1 MAILPG
7 IQGILELII
16 AAFAIGGLVAIGH
29 TLVVH
34 GHARTG
40 TAIDILGW
48 ILGAVPLIVGVIT
61 LILALGLWFLKRWA
75 FWTTVVISAIILF
88 RQIVECIKPHDSVA
102 LIIAGMILPAVIL
115 LYLFLI
121 PDVRR
126 AFHL

>member
-1 MAILPG
+1 MQNTVIEISEKKRRPLGVSIMAILLG

-48 ILGAVPLIVGVIT
+48 ILGALPLIVGVIIHHDGELLQPT
-61 LILALGLWFLKRWA
+61 FFSLICRL
-75 FWTTVVISAIILF
+75 S
-88 RQIVECIKPHDSVA
+88 
-102 LIIAGMILPAVIL
+102 
-115 LYLFLI
+115 
-121 PDVRR
+121 
-126 AFHL
+126 